1 MCLVIFDYITVL
13 IKIHVFCIPYT
24 HEVFAVL
31 NRDMYHGIGA
41 LDPERLN
48 VFQTVREIT
57 GRESVR
63 ISLKMIW

>member
-1 MCLVIFDYITVL
+1 MKC
-13 IKIHVFCIPYT
+13 
-24 HEVFAVL
+24 FAVL

-57 GRESVR
+57 GREEHSYQ
-63 ISLKMIW
+63 S